1 MTNVIRLTNE
11 QGDQRPVLARVYVV
25 RDEADES
32 RAIEHYTSRH
42 DRVPERVFVWR
53 GMMYVEEK
61 MSDMKYVLTEI
72 NDPHKTQSDVAKF
85 YSTLIGKKYDF
96 EMINLA
102 IKLRWSKS
110 GLNRVKRMAWK
121 LLNIGG

>member
-1 MTNVIRLTNE
+1 M
-11 QGDQRPVLARVYVV
+11 
-25 RDEADES
+25 
-32 RAIEHYTSRH
+32 
-42 DRVPERVFVWR
+42 
-53 GMMYVEEK
+53 EEK

-72 NDPHKTQSDVAKF
+72 NDPHKTQSDVAKY

-121 LLNIGG
+121 LLEIGG